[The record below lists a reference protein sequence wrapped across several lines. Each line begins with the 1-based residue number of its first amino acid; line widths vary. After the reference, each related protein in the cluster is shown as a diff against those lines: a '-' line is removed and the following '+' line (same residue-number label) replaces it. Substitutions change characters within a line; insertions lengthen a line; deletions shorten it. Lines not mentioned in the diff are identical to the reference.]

1 MKLRN
6 IFALLFVLLVSV
18 SVVLSQSDIKKT
30 DAKKEKQKAC
40 CPSDK
45 VVKTEVKA
53 EDITSDCT
61 SKDATHQ
68 HDGNSDCM
76 KKETT
81 KNISM
86 YSCPM
91 HPEITSDKEGK
102 CSKCGMTLTKKT
114 MPKAV
119 TKSETHAEMYVCPM
133 HPEVKSDKAGKCS
146 KCGMN
151 LEKVKKGD

>member
-6 IFALLFVLLVSV
+6 MFALLFIVILSV
-18 SVVLSQSDIKKT
+18 SVVLSQTESKKT
-30 DAKKEKQKAC
+30 DAKKETKKSC
-40 CPSDK
+40 CASDK
-45 VVKTEVKA
+45 SGDKKSECTKK
-53 EDITSDCT
+53 EDASH
-61 SKDATHQ
+61 K
-68 HDGNSDCM
+68 HDVNSDCM

-102 CSKCGMTLTKKT
+102 CSKCGMALTKKT

-151 LEKVKKGD
+151 LEKVKQGD